1 MNMKKILLSLLAMT
15 LVLSACDSKGNAKDT
30 NREDIVASYPE
41 EDEINDDLDLED
53 ENEDE
58 EGLSLG
64 EQKRNILDRVEV
76 NDKKAQKVKKNQSID
91 LFKELAGKEFASF
104 PGSGSDVIYFH
115 ENGNIDGAALYGN
128 GNIFSTCLYKAKFDL
143 VKKIDNVTYEIK
155 LTSLDY
161 QTPVDKEEKVK
172 KNGME
177 FIHNYMRCSYFD
189 KNVGKTFKIHLPKT
203 KVNSLSEGEIN
214 SIEMT
219 DNQIANGQINVFALS
234 SHDENYGNKDY
245 IIMSELI
252 DKKKKSAKKDSKNY
266 LTYFEAGWKRAMDEI
281 SKEYQDDYASK
292 DEDEPTDDLDFDY
305 LAKMVLDSYE
315 DDKKGGKDIIDLD
328 KAQEFLKKNADILA
342 YMKSAEK
349 FKDKFK
355 DIGISGL
362 DLKADKDQ
370 PIIKIRGTYIDEK
383 EIEPDNDMF
392 GLWDNFL
399 RASLNSGE
407 NIIIK
412 LKFLGDRRNH
422 TYDAADG
429 SKVVNVWALPLGVY
443 KMKDDNGKDIR
454 VFEFVSGEGIQDT
467 AFKLFGD
474 DYNK

>member
-1 MNMKKILLSLLAMT
+1 MKKILLSLLAMT

-30 NREDIVASYPE
+30 NREDIVASYPK

-76 NDKKAQKVKKNQSID
+76 NDKKAQKVKKDQSID
-91 LFKELAGKEFASF
+91 LFKELAGKEFTNY
-104 PGSGSDVIYFH
+104 PGSGSEKLYFH
-115 ENGNIDGAALYGN
+115 ENGNADGVSFFGN
-128 GNIFSTCLYKAKFDL
+128 GNMFSTCLFKAKFDL
-143 VKKIDNVTYEIK
+143 VKKIDDVTYEVK
-155 LTSLDY
+155 LSSLDY
-161 QTPVDKEEKVK
+161 QTPVDKEDKIN
-172 KNGME
+172 KNGYE
-177 FIHNYMRCSYFD
+177 YIHNSIRSMYFD
-189 KNVGKTFKIHLPKT
+189 NKVGKTFKIRLPKT
-203 KVNSLSEGEIN
+203 KVNSLSERDIM
-214 SIEMT
+214 SIKET
-219 DNQIANGQINVFALS
+219 DNKIANGQINVFALS
-234 SHDENYGNKDY
+234 GKDENFNNEDFVV
-245 IIMSELI
+245 MSELI
-252 DKKKKSAKKDSKNY
+252 DSKKKSAKKDNKNY
-266 LTYFEAGWKRAMDEI
+266 FTYYEAEWQRFIDKMA
-281 SKEYQDDYASK
+281 KEKDNSK
-292 DEDEPTDDLDFDY
+292 DKDIPIDDLDFDY
-305 LAKMVLDSYE
+305 LAQMVLDSYE

-328 KAQEFLKKNADILA
+328 KAQDFLKKNADILL
-342 YMKSAEK
+342 YMNSAEK

-355 DIGISGL
+355 DTGISGL

-370 PIIKIRGTYIDEK
+370 PIIKIKGSYIDEE

-454 VFEFVSGEGIQDT
+454 VFEFVSGEGIQDQ
-467 AFKLFGD
+467 AYKLFGD